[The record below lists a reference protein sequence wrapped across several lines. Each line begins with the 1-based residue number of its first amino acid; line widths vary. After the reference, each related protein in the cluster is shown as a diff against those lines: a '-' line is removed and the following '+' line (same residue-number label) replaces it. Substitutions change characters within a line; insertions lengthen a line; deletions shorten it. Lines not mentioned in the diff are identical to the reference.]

1 MIERVCVAEKS
12 DIQALQTAASIENLA
27 AAVYTKAATLPFIK
41 SGNKV
46 VAAFVAKTAEQH
58 EAQAKLFNDAAV
70 EAGGKKQTKTSA
82 TYQKVVDAALPK
94 IKGPADV
101 VALALQLEDV
111 AAQTFTAYVGKVSTP
126 ELRTL
131 FGSIAPVHAQQR
143 AILLAVQALIKGGAA
158 DLIAL
163 PPKADKLPE
172 AAGGVG
178 FPTGFYPVEDAAPVT
193 EGAL

>member
-27 AAVYTKAATLPFIK
+27 VAVYTKAATLPFIK
-41 SGNKV
+41 NGNKV

-70 EAGGKKQTKTSA
+70 EAGGKKQTRTHP
-82 TYQKVVDAALPK
+82 TYQKVVDKALPT

-101 VALALQLEDV
+101 VALALTLEDA
-111 AAQTFTAYVGKVSTP
+111 AAQTFTAFVGKVSTP

-143 AILLAVQALIKGGAA
+143 AILLAVQALVKGGAV

-163 PPKADKLPE
+163 PPKAGKLPE
-172 AAGGVG
+172 AAGSVG
-178 FPTGFYPVEDAAPVT
+178 FPKSFYSQKDASSIE

>member
-1 MIERVCVAEKS
+1 MAEES

-27 AAVYTKAATLPFIK
+27 VAVYTKAGTLPFIK
-41 SGNKV
+41 NGNKV

-58 EAQAKLFNDAAV
+58 AEQAKLFNAAAV
-70 EAGGKKQTKTSA
+70 EAGGKKQTKTHPA
-82 TYQKVVDAALPK
+82 YQKLVDAALPK

-101 VALALQLEDV
+101 VALALQLEDA
-111 AAQTFTAYVGKVSTP
+111 AAQTFTAFVGKASTP
-126 ELRTL
+126 ELRSL

-143 AILLAVQALIKGGAA
+143 AILLAVQALVKGGAV

-172 AAGGVG
+172 AAGSVG
-178 FPTGFYPVEDAAPVT
+178 FPDSFYSQKDASAIDG
-193 EGAL
+193 GAL